1 MQHTQEHSHPSPN
14 YLGVFIA
21 LAVLTVME
29 LGVTARAVHDIVP
42 AMVDFQIPLLILLA
56 LAKAALIVLF
66 YMHLKYDSKLFS
78 ATFLL
83 GIFLGLIFTVVVF
96 VR

>member
-1 MQHTQEHSHPSPN
+1 MQHTQEHVHPSPN

-21 LAVLTVME
+21 LAVLTIME

-42 AMVDFQIPLLILLA
+42 TMIDYQIPLLIILA
-56 LAKAALIVLF
+56 IAKAALIVLF
-66 YMHLKYDSKLFS
+66 YMHLKYDAKIFS

-83 GIFLGLIFTVVVF
+83 GIFLGLIFTAVVF
-96 VR
+96 LR